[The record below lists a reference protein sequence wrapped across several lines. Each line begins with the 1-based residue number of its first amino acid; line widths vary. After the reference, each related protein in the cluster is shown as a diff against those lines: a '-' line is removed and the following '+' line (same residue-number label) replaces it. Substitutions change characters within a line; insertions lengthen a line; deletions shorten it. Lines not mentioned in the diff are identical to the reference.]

1 MIRSNFTNGI
11 GQALTQTIQ
20 QVLGSTILITLM
32 AAIQLPIVLS
42 KLSYLID
49 NPWTVSMA
57 RANAAGLILADS
69 LIDRNLG
76 VRPITFVGFSLGAR
90 MIFACLRELANR
102 GAYGIIQN
110 VFLFGSPIIANKDEY
125 LRVRAVVSGRFVN
138 GYATNDWILGY
149 LFRATGGGIMRVA
162 GLAKVEV
169 TGIENVDVTEFVNGH
184 MAYRAAMPKILR
196 RVGWEV
202 ESDEFAEIE
211 DPDPE
216 NHAARQRELIKEID
230 DARKKAEEKPEKKR
244 FGFFKLGKLA
254 EKKKWET
261 YDDKT
266 RSGDDDFGT
275 SAADLQG
282 NVLFDIEAIKRELA
296 SEQIEVKQL
305 ESTLPPIKLGVNDFK
320 GPDDTQRS
328 QPASPYSN
336 LRETKSF
343 DGAGSSTTSPKP
355 ALGSKPNGQESNTSL
370 PTRQNPFNQGY
381 DEYNLSS
388 EAMPGIASADH
399 GKISFDELQMSS
411 SSPLQSPGLSQP
423 SPGKQPP
430 GSPLRNEMET
440 TTKGGAGSP
449 ATATLAQRP
458 PFRSSISTPVPMS
471 PTPNP
476 TLGHNA
482 WADDGEEDDPE
493 FGKEKEI
500 SMTFG

>member
-1 MIRSNFTNGI
+1 
-11 GQALTQTIQ
+11 
-20 QVLGSTILITLM
+20 M

-42 KLSYLID
+42 KLSYLSD
-49 NPWTVSMA
+49 NPWTVSMG

-90 MIFACLRELANR
+90 VIFACLRELSNR

-125 LRVRAVVSGRFVN
+125 LRARAVVSGRFVN

-169 TGIENVDVTEFVNGH
+169 TGIENIDVTEFVTGH

-230 DARKKAEEKPEKKR
+230 EARKKAEEKPEKKR
-244 FGFFKLGKLA
+244 FGFFKMGKLA

-266 RSGDDDFGT
+266 RSGEDDFGT
-275 SAADLQG
+275 AAADTQG

-305 ESTLPPIKLGVNDFK
+305 ESTLPPIKLGVDDFK
-320 GPDDTQRS
+320 GPDGTQRS

-336 LRETKSF
+336 LRETKSY
-343 DGAGSSTTSPKP
+343 DGTSSATTSPKP
-355 ALGSKPNGQESNTSL
+355 ALAPKTNGQESDSSL
-370 PTRQNPFNQGY
+370 PIRQNPFNQGY

-388 EAMPGIASADH
+388 DAMPGVASADH
-399 GKISFDELQMSS
+399 GKLSFEELQMSS
-411 SSPLQSPGLSQP
+411 PMASPGLSQP
-423 SPGKQPP
+423 SPGKQP
-430 GSPLRNEMET
+430 GSPLRNEMER
-440 TTKGGAGSP
+440 KGGSP
-449 ATATLAQRP
+449 AQRP
-458 PFRSSISTPVPMS
+458 ALRSAVSTPAPLSS
-471 PTPNP
+471 PPP
-476 TLGHNA
+476 SSPPAPILGHNA
-482 WADDGEEDDPE
+482 WADEEDDPE

>member
-1 MIRSNFTNGI
+1 
-11 GQALTQTIQ
+11 
-20 QVLGSTILITLM
+20 M

-90 MIFACLRELANR
+90 VIFACLRELSNR
-102 GAYGIIQN
+102 GAYGIVQN
-110 VFLFGSPIIANKDEY
+110 VLLFGSPIVANKDEY
-125 LRVRAVVSGRFVN
+125 LRARAIVSGRFVN
-138 GYATNDWILGY
+138 GYTTNDWILGY

-169 TGIENVDVTEFVNGH
+169 SGIENIDVTEFVNGH
-184 MAYRAAMPKILR
+184 MAYRTAMPKILR
-196 RVGWEV
+196 HVGWEV

-216 NHAARQRELIKEID
+216 NHAARQRELIKDID
-230 DARKKAEEKPEKKR
+230 EARRTAEEKPGKRR
-244 FGFFKLGKLA
+244 FGFFKMGKMA

-261 YDDKT
+261 YDANKT
-266 RSGDDDFGT
+266 KSHNGEDDFGT
-275 SAADLQG
+275 SAVDTQG

-320 GPDDTQRS
+320 APDGTQRS
-328 QPASPYSN
+328 QPSSPYAN
-336 LRETKSF
+336 LRRETKSY
-343 DGAGSSTTSPKP
+343 DGSTKSPTAPSPKP
-355 ALGSKPNGQESNTSL
+355 SPTSKPNT
-370 PTRQNPFNQGY
+370 NPFNKGY
-381 DEYNLSS
+381 DDYNLSTETMS
-388 EAMPGIASADH
+388 PPTSITPGIASADH
-399 GKISFDELQMSS
+399 GKLTFEELQMSS
-411 SSPLQSPGLSQP
+411 PVPSPGLSTGRQ
-423 SPGKQPP
+423 QVP
-430 GSPLRNEMET
+430 GSPLRKEMENQ
-440 TTKGGAGSP
+440 
-449 ATATLAQRP
+449 QRP
-458 PFRSSISTPVPMS
+458 VLARSAVSTPAPLS
-471 PTPNP
+471 PREQLAVGGLELPP
-476 TLGHNA
+476 TGMVGAEHHA
-482 WADDGEEDDPE
+482 WAEDEDDPD